1 MTARTMILVSDGDGS
16 GRVQMLEFADGHE
29 AEQRLEQL
37 LEEGVP
43 QESIRAFTAVE
54 LNMQVTQRPVV
65 SLNGGASASGTVA
78 ASEPAPTSANS
89 QVQQGGAV
97 EPEIPSTAAESDPQ
111 GSRDGVRFSSLF
123 KPDGGLEPA

>member
-16 GRVQMLEFADGHE
+16 GRFQMLEFADGHE

-37 LEEGVP
+37 IEEGVP
-43 QESIRAFTAVE
+43 QESIRAFNAVE
-54 LNMQVTQRPVV
+54 LEMQVTQRPVV
-65 SLNGGASASGTVA
+65 SLNGSGSGGETA
-78 ASEPAPTSANS
+78 APTEPAPTGANS
-89 QVQQGGAV
+89 QIEQGGV
-97 EPEIPSTAAESDPQ
+97 EEPESQSADASNDPQ

>member
-16 GRVQMLEFADGHE
+16 GRVQLLEFADGNE

-43 QESIRAFTAVE
+43 QESIRAFNAVE
-54 LNMQVTQRPVV
+54 LEMQVSHRPVV
-65 SLNGGASASGTVA
+65 SLNGGAAGGATAAPSESAPSA
-78 ASEPAPTSANS
+78 ANS
-89 QVQQGGAV
+89 QVEQGGAA
-97 EPEIPSTAAESDPQ
+97 EADGAPAAGASDPQ

-123 KPDGGLEPA
+123 KPDGGLEPV